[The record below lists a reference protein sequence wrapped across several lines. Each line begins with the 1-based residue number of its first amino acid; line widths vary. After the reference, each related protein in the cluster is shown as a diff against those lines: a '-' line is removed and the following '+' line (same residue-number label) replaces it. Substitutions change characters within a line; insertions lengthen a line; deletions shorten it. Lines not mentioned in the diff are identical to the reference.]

1 MKITNAH
8 MSEED
13 ISENKTARDEMRI
26 RSSLKC
32 FTSTNGIRP
41 SEFSVLL
48 GASGNGKST
57 LCRTISVECAFYH
70 TKTLHILS
78 EEKTAVYK
86 QPINKRI
93 NEIAKSGTADKYM
106 GNLLFSSML
115 DWPKENKNEMGF
127 FSFLESAVNEHMPEL
142 VIFDNFTTSFFNSL
156 HVSKQGEVVDKFR
169 KFASTYDIAILCVFH
184 TVKGTNIYNKLITGE
199 DVRGNSTSTNGSG
212 YVYTIQNFFRAKPE
226 PASILTI
233 EKARYHS
240 DVNQSYW
247 RLVFDKESG
256 LYVGDKRVEYDTVVE
271 VQKSASP
278 LAVKSS
284 QYKQRY

>member
-1 MKITNAH
+1 MKITNAS
-8 MSEED
+8 MTEED
-13 ISENKTARDEMRI
+13 ILENKTARDEMRI

-32 FTSTNGIRP
+32 FSSTNGIRP

-86 QPINKRI
+86 QPINERI
-93 NEIAKSGTADKYM
+93 KQVAKPGTAEKYM
-106 GNLLFSSML
+106 NNLLFTSML
-115 DWPKENKNEMGF
+115 DWPKDQKNEMAF
-127 FSFLESAVNEHMPEL
+127 FSFLENAVNEHLPEL

-156 HVSKQGEVVDKFR
+156 HVAKQGEVIDKFR
-169 KFASTYDIAILCVFH
+169 KFASTYDIAILAVFH
-184 TVKGTNIYNKLITGE
+184 TLKGTNIYNKLITGE

-226 PASILTI
+226 PASVLTI

-240 DVNQSYW
+240 EFNQSYW

-256 LYVGDKRVEYDTVVE
+256 LYVGDKRIEYETLLE
-271 VQKSASP
+271 IQKSASNNT
-278 LAVKSS
+278 A
-284 QYKQRY
+284 KQTSRRF